1 MYSAEIQNLQRL
13 VRAGDLHDSA
23 LREKAPAFSPSAQKY
38 ASYSSRTRRLT
49 CRSLWGENK
58 IGPRRQRVGTDQI
71 HLNAGKL
78 RLNDWTAC
86 GKGIGGRT
94 GRRTEN
100 HAVCPVFAST
110 TLFRDTVNSMT
121 REKFREMT
129 MSLSAVS
136 SRRQVPVLSSTLPRS
151 SIRLDTR

>member
-1 MYSAEIQNLQRL
+1 MLAELKIT
-13 VRAGDLHDSA
+13 
-23 LREKAPAFSPSAQKY
+23 PSAR
-38 ASYSSRTRRLT
+38 YS
-49 CRSLWGENK
+49 
-58 IGPRRQRVGTDQI
+58 P
-71 HLNAGKL
+71 
-78 RLNDWTAC
+78 
-86 GKGIGGRT
+86 
-94 GRRTEN
+94 
-100 HAVCPVFAST
+100 ST